1 MGMLT
6 PQQVIQSVAK
16 KTDSKI
22 VLLVLDGLGGLP
34 MNGEPTELEA
44 ARTPNLDELARQ
56 GVLGLTDPVFPGI
69 TPGSGPGHLG
79 LFGYD
84 PLRYEIGRGIM
95 EALGLGMEVTPRD
108 VCCRANFATLQEG
121 KITDRRAGRPPT
133 SRNRELIAKLSQHIR
148 RIEDVEVILQSGEEH
163 RFVLVLRGDGLS
175 AKVDDADV
183 SNVGEPPR
191 PAVALAPEAEKTAR
205 LVNAFIAQA
214 TEILKDD
221 FPANTC
227 LVRGFAQDPRLPSM
241 TELFQLTPA
250 CIAVYPMYRGIAQ
263 LVGMTVL
270 PTTMEF
276 HFADQVRLLKE
287 RWHDFDFFYVHVKK
301 TDSYG
306 EDGNFDAK
314 VHVIEEVD
322 ESIPEL
328 MSLQPDVLAV
338 TGDHSTPARL
348 KYHSWHP
355 VPFLLWGTNV
365 RTDEA
370 QAFNERECLK
380 GGLGRFEA
388 KYVMPQLLAT
398 ALKLEKFGA

>member
-1 MGMLT
+1 MLT

-16 KTDSKI
+16 KTESKI

-34 MNGEPTELEA
+34 MNGKPTELEA
-44 ARTPNLDELARQ
+44 ARTPHLDALAQQ
-56 GVLGLTDPVFPGI
+56 GVLGLTDPIFPGI

-95 EALGLGMEVTPRD
+95 EALGVGMEVTPRD
-108 VCCRANFATLQEG
+108 VCCRANFATLEDG

-133 SRNRELIAKLSQHIR
+133 SRNRELIAKLSQHIQ
-148 RIEDVEVILQSGEEH
+148 RIDDVDVLLQSGEEH

-175 AKVDDADV
+175 AKVEDADV
-183 SNVGEPPR
+183 SDVGEPPR
-191 PAVALAPEAEKTAR
+191 PAVALAPEAETTAR
-205 LVNAFIAQA
+205 VVTALIAQA
-214 TEILKDD
+214 TEVLKDD

-250 CIAVYPMYRGIAQ
+250 CIAVYPMYKGIAK

-276 HFADQVRLLKE
+276 HFADQVRVLQQH
-287 RWHDFDFFYVHVKK
+287 WDDFDFFYVHVKK

-314 VHVIEEVD
+314 VRVIEEVD
-322 ESIPEL
+322 ESIPPL
-328 MSLQPDVLAV
+328 MSLKPDVLAV

-355 VPFLLWGTNV
+355 VPFLLWGAHV
-365 RTDEA
+365 RPDEA

-380 GGLGRFEA
+380 GGLGRFAAQYDGVE
-388 KYVMPQLLAT
+388 VG
-398 ALKLEKFGA
+398 EVWSVR